1 MTRATSI
8 KLITLL
14 LCTLSFFSSAAKGQ
28 NDPEQLEETAIRT
41 AVAKV
46 EHSVVRFET
55 IGGTNRVEGV
65 VAANGP
71 STGVAISKDGY
82 VISSSFHFAHQPA
95 SILARLPNGKTAA
108 AEIVGRDLSRKIVLI
123 KIESDFK
130 FEVPEMVKPQEL
142 QVGQTVIAIGRVMD
156 SKLPNVST
164 GIVSAKDR
172 IWGKAIQTDAKISPA
187 NFGGPLTDLL
197 GRVAGILVPMSPDD
211 EGEMAGTQWYDSGIG
226 FAVPI
231 TDLMKRIEE
240 LKSGKPQRAGLLGV
254 SFEGTDLY
262 VDKAIVAF
270 CAGTSPAGKAGIRI
284 GDEIVEINGLPI
296 ARQSELKHALGPL
309 YENDKVN
316 LKVVRAEEEMPFDV
330 ELAGELDPYQPPG
343 IGIAL
348 RGDSLIV
355 DQVLEG
361 SAAAKADLRT
371 KDLIRSF
378 GGMDIEDNRDLH
390 TKLASARIGETVE
403 VVVERDGELI
413 KEKLAIQGRS
423 AQPFSSQKNR
433 VTREARIFE
442 IKVADAANK
451 CFAMV
456 PSNTDEETSPA
467 LLVWISSPGKLD
479 KKALEQRWLSQC
491 KKHNVAILFPESTDE
506 KRWSPDDASIIF
518 NAIENLN
525 KQSPFD
531 SKRVTIGGVKAGGTM
546 ASLITFGRRD
556 LFQGLA
562 MIDAKPSTKISR
574 METSPVQPLLVF
586 AGTSQVAPDL
596 QNSLDELEAAHFPV
610 FLKEQKGGLSVWIE
624 MLLPWSE
631 TVNRL

>member
-491 KKHNVAILFPESTDE
+491 KMHNVAILFPESTDE

>member
-142 QVGQTVIAIGRVMD
+142 QVGQTVIAIGRVLD

-390 TKLASARIGETVE
+390 TKLASARIGETLE

>member
-491 KKHNVAILFPESTDE
+491 KMHNVAILFPESTDE

-586 AGTSQVAPDL
+586 ARTNQVAPDL